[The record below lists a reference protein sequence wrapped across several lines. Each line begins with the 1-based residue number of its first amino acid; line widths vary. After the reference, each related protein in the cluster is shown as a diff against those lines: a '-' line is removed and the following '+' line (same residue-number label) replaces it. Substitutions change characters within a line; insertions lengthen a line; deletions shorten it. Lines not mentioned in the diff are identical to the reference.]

1 MKKKIQTTENTIKK
15 DHSHFIPKDI
25 FGLCCPDSIFSDA
38 FLFSV
43 PDLLFCTASE
53 YPFDGRYVYPL
64 SFNDRSAFFS
74 RLFFY
79 DHP

>member
-1 MKKKIQTTENTIKK
+1 MKKKFKLQKIPLKRITATLSQKTFSAYAAQT
-15 DHSHFIPKDI
+15 
-25 FGLCCPDSIFSDA
+25 A
-38 FLFSV
+38 FFLMLSFFSV